1 MRCPSN
7 LVIALALAGALIPAR
22 AWAHAQHGTAMPAAR
37 STVAVPPS
45 EIRLSFSDGVE
56 VRFSSNTLI
65 LMDDRNST
73 IATEPPIVDPENQ
86 KILVVKLKK
95 SLNRGSYR
103 VNWRIVSVD
112 SHRTSGSFRFVVK
125 P

>member
-22 AWAHAQHGTAMPAAR
+22 TWAHAQHGTAMPAAR

-56 VRFSSNTLI
+56 VRFTSNTLI
-65 LMDDRNST
+65 DDRNST
-73 IATEPPIVDPENQ
+73 IAAEPPIVDPEK
-86 KILVVKLKK
+86 KILVIKLKK

-112 SHRTSGSFRFVVK
+112 NHRTSGSFRFVGK

>member
-1 MRCPSN
+1 MRCSSN

-22 AWAHAQHGTAMPAAR
+22 TWAHAQHGTAMPAAR

-45 EIRLSFSDGVE
+45 GIRLSFSDGVE
-56 VRFSSNTLI
+56 VRFSSKT
-65 LMDDRNST
+65 LMDDRST
-73 IATEPPIVDPENQ
+73 IATEPPIVDPGNQ
-86 KILVVKLKK
+86 KISVIKLKK
-95 SLNRGSYR
+95 LLNRGSYR

-112 SHRTSGSFRFVVK
+112 SHRTSGSFCFVVK

>member
-22 AWAHAQHGTAMPAAR
+22 TWAHAQHGTAMPAAR

-56 VRFSSNTLI
+56 VRFTSNTLI
-65 LMDDRNST
+65 DDRNST
-73 IATEPPIVDPENQ
+73 IAAEPPIVDPEK
-86 KILVVKLKK
+86 KILVIKLKK

-112 SHRTSGSFRFVVK
+112 NHRTSGSFRFVVK

>member
-1 MRCPSN
+1 MRCSSN

-22 AWAHAQHGTAMPAAR
+22 TWADAQHGTAMPAAR

-56 VRFSSNTLI
+56 VQFSSNT

-73 IATEPPIVDPENQ
+73 IATEPPIVDPGNQ
-86 KILVVKLKK
+86 KILVIKLKK
-95 SLNRGSYR
+95 LLNRGSYR

-112 SHRTSGSFRFVVK
+112 SHRTSGSFCFVVK